1 METAVK
7 IEKGI
12 EKLCT
17 LEKFDNFLNVVN
29 LYHIEKCGGVDY
41 GTCTFICNLR
51 YLYVETVLHTTSNVE
66 NLQKYCRN
74 NYDFFYVIIT
84 FSHQILEI
92 EREKIEIVKITK
104 KIN

>member
-1 METAVK
+1 METTVK

-29 LYHIEKCGGVDY
+29 LYHIEKCRGVDY

-51 YLYVETVLHTTSNVE
+51 YLPV
-66 NLQKYCRN
+66 CRN
-74 NYDFFYVIIT
+74 CIT
-84 FSHQILEI
+84 YYF
-92 EREKIEIVKITK
+92 
-104 KIN
+104 